1 MEMINVKI
9 DEVNGVLVTTS
20 NRVAEELRINH
31 YDLLEKIDLYISKFN
46 SPELSGQFYIPY
58 FYKAK
63 NGRKVRNYL
72 ITKKGIAQLI
82 GGYSSAVE
90 KAFDLNVAYINKFE
104 EMEKA
109 LKGVPLKTPSSQQ
122 KKIKFEPVKFYKSNG
137 NDVVNAHELWYFL
150 QIKTTF
156 LTWIKRRIEK
166 FDFIE
171 DEDFVVSG
179 DKYLLMLDMAKEL
192 CTIENTSSSRLLR
205 KYIRAFEKKE
215 KEKLETSKKNKKLGY
230 ILTNNIALRTYAEK
244 LLGII
249 SGIDIGKPIN
259 SIDWWAIKHNCQ
271 QIKAYAYPIEVD
283 KKYGVEQQGL
293 ITFEY

>member
-1 MEMINVKI
+1 MEVLIEQSSKYGLVVSSRIVARELGRLHKNVI
-9 DEVNGVLVTTS
+9 RE
-20 NRVAEELRINH
+20 
-31 YDLLEKIDLYISKFN
+31 LEKISESSNVSSLIIPSTYKVDGQNRSYKEYLLTKDGFTLYMFNIQGFQEFKMEYIKKFN
-46 SPELSGQFYIPY
+46 
-58 FYKAK
+58 
-63 NGRKVRNYL
+63 
-72 ITKKGIAQLI
+72 
-82 GGYSSAVE
+82 
-90 KAFDLNVAYINKFE
+90 

-137 NDVVNAHELWYFL
+137 NDVVNARELWYFL

-215 KEKLETSKKNKKLGY
+215 KEKLDTSKKNKKLGY

-293 ITFEY
+293 ISFEY